1 MGDLYGGRAMTV
13 QQLDS
18 ATKRPIKHDAPARRI
33 VLGVCAVLLLLII
46 LVNAT
51 PGHFDY
57 PDTDGCACFVT
68 YTSQT
73 SRSSCNQS
81 RPGQCDFQ
89 FNQLLMLFSFVDFN
103 R

>member
-18 ATKRPIKHDAPARRI
+18 ATRRPIKHDAPARRI

-46 LVNAT
+46 VVNAT
-51 PGHFDY
+51 PGHFGY

-68 YTSQT
+68 YTT
-73 SRSSCNQS
+73 HPSRPSCTQS
-81 RPGQCDFQ
+81 RLGQCDFQ
-89 FNQLLMLFSFVDFN
+89 LNHLLMFFSFVDFN